1 MTTSGDIAKV
11 DTKIDLT
18 KRESPK
24 TVIPSFASYLTKKKN
39 DNDIIDSNV
48 EVTTVPMKVF
58 NESFFCDIEATI
70 RNNKVDIAEVQLYS
84 KNSKF
89 IKDIS
94 FFNESD
100 CDYVFDGLKEYSGIT
115 KMGSKLRLII

>member
-1 MTTSGDIAKV
+1 
-11 DTKIDLT
+11 LT
-18 KRESPK
+18 
-24 TVIPSFASYLTKKKN
+24 FFKKKN

-84 KNSKF
+84 KNRKF
-89 IKDIS
+89 I
-94 FFNESD
+94 
-100 CDYVFDGLKEYSGIT
+100 
-115 KMGSKLRLII
+115 